1 MKNFLSFATLYLICT
16 NFVFAQ
22 RESEL
27 RDWSNGYRSAY
38 NTYILKKSENSTK
51 LMPITDSISVAK
63 ELPYAQKYANDLMG
77 PEKTRILVYSVNRNI
92 IFENYLNS
100 NIKSSTPLAFSI
112 SKSLTALAVGVAHCS
127 GKINSLDD
135 KADKYIPRLA
145 KTSWGNSTVRQLLLM
160 NSGSSYQQPGGTGWQ
175 SEPVAFKNRSIYRGS
190 LFDDYI
196 ELMLEDDEQKYK
208 PGEFFYYNNYDTLAL
223 SLIIEAATNQSF
235 AEFFD
240 KEIWSAIGAQKDGA
254 WLRNRKNQTAA
265 YVGFS
270 AAPEDYIRLGH
281 YINEKFNDES
291 SCIGK
296 YLNDAIKP
304 KQRTFVPTRCYGF
317 QIWSW
322 CNNNNFFFLGYGG
335 QYLVMQPKQNIVYY
349 VHQGTHDNDA
359 KVVDLFNQITNY
371 MYLRKFVINDKSVL
385 N

>member
-1 MKNFLSFATLYLICT
+1 MKKISFFAALYLICA

-38 NTYILKKSENSTK
+38 NTYILKKSDNPTT
-51 LMPITDSISVAK
+51 LMPITDLISVAK
-63 ELPYAQKYANDLMG
+63 ELPHTQRYVSDLMG
-77 PEKTRILVYSVNRNI
+77 SEKTRILLYSVNRNI

-100 NIKSSTPLAFSI
+100 NIKNSTPLAFSI

-135 KADKYIPRLA
+135 KADKYIPRLT

-160 NSGSSYQQPGGTGWQ
+160 NSGSTYQQPPWTGWQ
-175 SEPVAFKNRSIYRGS
+175 SERVAIKNRLIYAGS
-190 LFDDYI
+190 SFKDYI
-196 ELMLEDDEQKYK
+196 ELMLEDDEQKFK
-208 PGEFFYYNNYDTLAL
+208 PGEFFYYNNYDTLTL

-235 AEFFD
+235 SEFFE
-240 KEIWSAIGAQKDGA
+240 KEIWNAVGAHKDGA
-254 WLRNRKNQTAA
+254 WLRNRKGQTAA

-270 AAPEDYIRLGH
+270 AGPEDYIRLGH
-281 YINEKFNDES
+281 YINEQFNNQS

-304 KQRTFVPTRCYGF
+304 KQKTFVPTRCYGY

-322 CNNNNFFFLGYGG
+322 CNDNNFFFLGYGG
-335 QYLVMQPKQNIVYY
+335 QYLVMQPRQNIVYY
-349 VHQGTHDNDA
+349 VHQGTHENDA
-359 KVVDLFNQITNY
+359 KVVDLFNQITNH
-371 MYLRKFVINDKSVL
+371 LNSRKFLINDKSLL

>member
-1 MKNFLSFATLYLICT
+1 MKIISILTALYFICANFA
-16 NFVFAQ
+16 FAQ
-22 RESEL
+22 REGEL
-27 RDWSNGYRSAY
+27 RDWGNGYRHTY
-38 NTYILKKSENSTK
+38 NTYILKKSKNPTALISI
-51 LMPITDSISVAK
+51 PDSIPRD
-63 ELPYAQKYANDLMG
+63 LPSTQEYVNNLMSA
-77 PEKTRILVYSVNRNI
+77 EKTRVLIYSINKSI

-100 NIKSSTPLAFSI
+100 NIKNSTPLGFSM

-135 KADKYIPRLA
+135 KADKYIPRLT

-160 NSGSSYQQPGGTGWQ
+160 NSGSSYQKPGGTGWQ
-175 SEPVAFKNRSIYRGS
+175 SEPVAFKNRFIYTGS
-190 LFDDYI
+190 AFKDYV

-208 PGEFFYYNNYDTLAL
+208 PGEFFYYNNYDTLTL

-235 AEFFD
+235 SEFFE
-240 KEIWSAIGAQKDGA
+240 KEIWNAVGAHKDGA

-270 AAPEDYIRLGH
+270 AAPEDYIRVGH
-281 YINEKFNDES
+281 YVNELFNDQS

-296 YLNDAIKP
+296 FLNDAIKP
-304 KQRTFVPTRCYGF
+304 KQPTYLSTRCYGF

-322 CNNNNFFFLGYGG
+322 CNDNNFFFFGFGG

-359 KVVDLFNQITNY
+359 KVISVFHNITS
-371 MYLRKFVINDKSVL
+371 YLHSENFML
-385 N
+385 NGNSLLN